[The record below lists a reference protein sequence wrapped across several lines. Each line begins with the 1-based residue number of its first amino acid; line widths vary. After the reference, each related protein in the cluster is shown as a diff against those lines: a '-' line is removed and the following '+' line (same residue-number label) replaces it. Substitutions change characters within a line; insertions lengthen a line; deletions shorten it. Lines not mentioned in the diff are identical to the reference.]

1 MVSWRKHR
9 DNASRG
15 CIKLSSAEDLGIPPR
30 RLCSIQPSAVFLP
43 LHTHTPTWF
52 LAHLLF
58 GGHTTQ
64 HRLISCMMPSGL
76 SLTQWG
82 KCAMVYTSSHK
93 KIPQERSPC
102 SLRWNQLIDS
112 TSCRARKGTHPI
124 LLAK

>member
-15 CIKLSSAEDLGIPPR
+15 CIKLSSVEDLGIPPR

-43 LHTHTPTWF
+43 LHTHTYLVLGSSAVWGTHDTAP
-52 LAHLLF
+52 AHQLHDAKWLKPDTM
-58 GGHTTQ
+58 GE
-64 HRLISCMMPSGL
+64 
-76 SLTQWG
+76 
-82 KCAMVYTSSHK
+82 CAMVYTSSHK
-93 KIPQERSPC
+93 KIPQEKSPC
-102 SLRWNQLIDS
+102 SLCWNQLIDS